1 MDQRSSLLRQF
12 SAVRATSERLCEPLA
27 TEDYVVQPML
37 DVSPPRWHLGHT
49 TWFYETFVL
58 GRYGDRYKPFHP
70 QYSYLFNSYY
80 NLVGERTAR
89 ANRGFITRPTVA
101 EVYEYRKEITQRV
114 TDFVSDCPDDVLE
127 RLAPVLEIGI
137 NHEQQHQE
145 LLLTDIK
152 YILFQEPLYP
162 AYTKGEVPVCE
173 PPPSG
178 WIRFDGG
185 LVNVGHDGPGFAFDN
200 ERQSHQVMLRPY
212 KLSSALVSNAQYME
226 FIEDNGYSRPD
237 LWLSDGWDLKEREK
251 WTAPLY
257 WVERVGGGVQHTLY
271 GLREIDPNAPVTH
284 ISYYEAEAFARWAGK
299 RLPTEFEWENA
310 ARVSGAMNQPGT
322 MLDFNVFHPCA
333 HAMIGNV
340 WKWTR
345 SSYLPY
351 PGYRVAHGALGE
363 YNGKFMVNQ
372 MVLRGGSICTPGDH
386 IRVTYRN
393 FWHPD
398 KRWQFTGIRLAEDA

>member
-1 MDQRSSLLRQF
+1 MDQRTSLLRRF
-12 SAVRATSERLCEPLA
+12 AAVRATTERLCQPLA
-27 TEDYVVQPML
+27 IEDYVVQPMA

-58 GRYGDRYKPFHP
+58 GRYADHYRPFHEH
-70 QYSYLFNSYY
+70 YSFLFNSYY
-80 NLVGERTAR
+80 EQVGARTERAR
-89 ANRGFITRPTVA
+89 RGFLTRPTVE
-101 EVYEYRKEITQRV
+101 EVYEYRREITQRV
-114 TDFVSDCPDDVLE
+114 QDFVSDCPPDVLDA
-127 RLAPVLEIGI
+127 LAPVFELAM

-152 YILFQEPLYP
+152 FILFQAPLYP
-162 AYTKGEVPVCE
+162 VYANGEVPVCE
-173 PPPSG
+173 RPPTG
-178 WIRFDGG
+178 WTRYEGDKITA
-185 LVNVGHDGPGFAFDN
+185 GHDGHGFAFDN
-200 ERQSHQVMLRPY
+200 ERQAHPVILRPY
-212 KLSSALVSNAQYME
+212 KLARALVSNADYRQFM
-226 FIEDNGYSRPD
+226 EDNGYSRPE
-237 LWLSDGWDLKEREK
+237 LWLSDGWEAVKRER

-257 WVERVGGGVQHTLY
+257 WVDRASSDVQFTLY

-284 ISYYEAEAFARWAGK
+284 ISYYEADAYARWAGK
-299 RLPTEFEWENA
+299 RLPTEYEWENA
-310 ARVSGAMNQPGT
+310 ARLSGAINQAGT

-345 SSYLPY
+345 SAYLPY
-351 PGYRVAHGALGE
+351 PGFKVAHGALGE

-372 MVLRGGSICTPGDH
+372 MVLRGGSIATPGDH

-398 KRWQFTGIRLAEDA
+398 TRWQFTGIRLADDA